1 MYIKALC
8 NLQRITFIIYF
19 NSEKKSQKYMTFYS
33 ISTMFCEGLENKIFP
48 FI

>member
-1 MYIKALC
+1 MYIKALR

-19 NSEKKSQKYMTFYS
+19 TSEKKSQKYMTFYS
-33 ISTMFCEGLENKIFP
+33 ISTMFCEGLENKILP